1 MNIHGKWPKIFKQWC
16 CFLACFVSNVFVQS
30 QKTKIGF
37 SFTGH
42 QNSGTSHYIRYLDLP
57 QSFMCPTNLRRMSLC
72 IHIKYN
78 ERDAIFSIRIRTA
91 VYLIICFIESVEIRR
106 EKMSY
111 ILCLSHSLYYW
122 ILKQLELFRAG
133 TFSYSYSGSCWF
145 HVMII

>member
-1 MNIHGKWPKIFKQWC
+1 MNIHGKWPKILKQWC
-16 CFLACFVSNVFVQS
+16 CFLACFVSKVFVQS
-30 QKTKIGF
+30 QKTKIDF

-57 QSFMCPTNLRRMSLC
+57 QSSMCPTNLRRMSLC
-72 IHIKYN
+72 IYIKYN

-111 ILCLSHSLYYW
+111 ILDLSHSLYYW

-133 TFSYSYSGSCWF
+133 TFSYSYSGSCCF